1 MSFAGVGETMD
12 VLGEGIKAVAV
23 GVSGSKPIPEN
34 LIDPLIRVRVGNFS
48 LCSTVLVLPSRKESW
63 LSL

>member
-1 MSFAGVGETMD
+1 MVFAGVGETMD

-34 LIDPLIRVRVGNFS
+34 LVDPLIRVRIGH
-48 LCSTVLVLPSRKESW
+48 
-63 LSL
+63 LSMC